1 MDDVRIYTGTLVADL
16 VLPGSRSLKEM
27 RAPLRALVQKLRNG
41 EFAVARVGPA
51 ELAQRAFVAIVAVS
65 GDGEVVE
72 GRLDE
77 AERELFASPF
87 EVADLRRDVS
97 VETFSSG

>member
-1 MDDVRIYTGTLVADL
+1 VDDVRIYTGTLVADL

-27 RAPLRALVQKLRNG
+27 RAPLRALVQKLRNR

-65 GDGEVVE
+65 GDAEIVE

-77 AERELFASPF
+77 AERELFESPF
-87 EVADLRRDVS
+87 DVADLRRDVV

>member
-1 MDDVRIYTGTLVADL
+1 VDDVRIYTGTLVADL

-27 RAPLRALVQKLRNG
+27 RAPLRALVQKLRNQ

-87 EVADLRRDVS
+87 EVADLRRDVV

>member
-41 EFAVARVGPA
+41 DFAVARVGPA
-51 ELAQRAFVAIVAVS
+51 ELAQRAFVAVAAVS
-65 GDGEVVE
+65 GEPDLADA
-72 GRLDE
+72 RLDE
-77 AERELFASPF
+77 AERLLYDSPF
-87 EVADLRRDVS
+87 EVADLRRGMS
-97 VETFSSG
+97 VETFSSR

>member
-27 RAPLRALVQKLRNG
+27 RAPLRALVQKLHNR

-65 GDGEVVE
+65 GDSEVVE

-77 AERELFASPF
+77 AECALFASPF
-87 EVADLRRDVS
+87 EVADLRRDVT
-97 VETFSSG
+97 VETFPSG

>member
-27 RAPLRALVQKLRNG
+27 RAPLRALVQKLHNR

-77 AERELFASPF
+77 AERALFESPF
-87 EVADLRRDVS
+87 EVADLRRDVT
-97 VETFSSG
+97 VETFPSG